1 MVEAHV
7 SHLNFLAMA
16 NRRILIVDDES
27 VLLRVL
33 SDALQA
39 VGYDVRTASNG
50 IEGLKRFK
58 AEKPDL
64 VIADVMM
71 PDMDGMTMVERMR
84 QEDNSVE
91 ILFLSARSGA
101 DDVVEGFRRGGNDY
115 LRKPFALDE
124 LMARIEALLARH
136 PASEN
141 HSEEVI
147 AIGRYRFDS
156 VRWTLSLDGST
167 QRLTARESAILKR
180 LSIDVGHTVNS
191 ATLLMEIWGNDSYYN
206 LRSLN
211 VFVSRL
217 RGYLSLDRRIEIQ
230 SIRGEGYRLIINDK
244 E

>member
-1 MVEAHV
+1 
-7 SHLNFLAMA
+7 MA

-50 IEGLKRFK
+50 IEGLERFK

-101 DDVVEGFRRGGNDY
+101 EDVVEGFRRGGNDY

-147 AIGRYRFDS
+147 SIGRYRFDS

-167 QRLTARESAILKR
+167 RRLTARESAILKM
-180 LSIDVGHTVNS
+180 LTIGVGHTVNS

>member
-1 MVEAHV
+1 MAEAHV
-7 SHLNFLAMA
+7 LRSNFRDMA

-27 VLLRVL
+27 VLRRVL

-39 VGYDVRTASNG
+39 VGYDVVTASNG
-50 IEGLKRFK
+50 VEGLEQFK

-84 QEDNSVE
+84 QESNGVE

-124 LMARIEALLARH
+124 LMARIAALMARH
-136 PASEN
+136 PASSD
-141 HSEEVI
+141 HAEEVI
-147 AIGRYRFDS
+147 SFGRYTFDS
-156 VRWTLSLDGST
+156 MRWTLSIDGST
-167 QRLTARESAILKR
+167 RRLTARESAILKM
-180 LSIDVGHTVNS
+180 LAQQIGHVVDS
-191 ATLLMEIWGNDSYYN
+191 GVLLREIWGDDGYYN

-217 RGYLSLDRRIEIQ
+217 RGYLSSDRRIEIQ
-230 SIRGEGYRLIINDK
+230 PVRGEGYRLIIN